1 MLDWPMSACA
11 SMLPMAAYPPATR
24 ASKPSLSMMRADSA
38 SYAPGISTRR
48 LPAMI
53 VLSFFLALMS
63 SLQRS
68 KPAVD
73 RGLQPRLVGGR
84 ALLPAR
90 DLVGVLE
97 GQPDVVEAFEQAHA
111 VGGRDIE
118 ADIGAAGAGDALG
131 SKIDRERRRAVD
143 RYDAVRKRRRVAR
156 FEHDREQ
163 SVLQAVLAINVGKAP
178 RDDDADVVRQHSP
191 HRRFA
196 RGPGA
201 EIVAGHENAGV
212 AELRLVEHEVG
223 ILAAVITPARAHEL
237 LRLVVALEAA
247 HRLHRRDL
255 VGVDV
260 VLDERDGDAGMGREW
275 LHQGCP
281 DMSCRTSAMRPGTA
295 VAAAVAG
302 LTRCV
307 RTLGPWRCS
316 KLRLVVETQR
326 SPGSPRSPLPPAHM
340 EQPDSPHKNPASRNT
355 RSSPAFSA
363 ARFTV
368 VDPGTTIAMTPAAT
382 CRPRTTSAAALR
394 SGKRLLVHEPMK
406 TRSTGTPAS
415 AMPGCNPI

>member
-1 MLDWPMSACA
+1 
-11 SMLPMAAYPPATR
+11 
-24 ASKPSLSMMRADSA
+24 
-38 SYAPGISTRR
+38 
-48 LPAMI
+48 MI
-53 VLSFFLALMS
+53 ALSFFLALMS
-63 SLQRS
+63 LAPKS
-68 KPAVD
+68 KPAVH
-73 RGLQPRLVGGR
+73 RGLKPRLVGGR
-84 ALLPAR
+84 AVFPAR

-97 GQPDVVEAFEQAHA
+97 GEPDVVEAFEQAHA

-118 ADIGAAGAGDALG
+118 ADIRPAGAADALG
-131 SKIDRERRRAVD
+131 SQIDRERRRAVD
-143 RYDAVRKRRRVAR
+143 RNHAVRERGRVAR

-163 SVLQAVLAINVGKAP
+163 PVLQAVLAIDVGKAF
-178 RDDDADVVRQHSP
+178 RHDDADVVREHSP
-191 HRRFA
+191 YRRLA
-196 RGPGA
+196 RGASA

-223 ILAAVITPARAHEL
+223 VLAAVIASACAHEQQ
-237 LRLVVALEAA
+237 RLVVGLEAS

-260 VLDERDGDAGMGREW
+260 VPHERYGDAGMSRER
-275 LHQGCP
+275 LHQPCP
-281 DMSCRTSAMRPGTA
+281 DMSCRTSAMRPATA

-307 RTLGPWRCS
+307 RTFGPWRCS

-340 EQPDSPHKNPASRNT
+340 EHPDSPHKNPASRKT
-355 RSSPAFSA
+355 RSSPAASA

-382 CRPRTTSAAALR
+382 RRPRATSAAALR
-394 SGKRLLVHEPMK
+394 SGRRLLVHEPMN
-406 TRSTGTPAS
+406 TRSTGRPAS
-415 AMPGCNPI
+415 AMPGFSPIYASALSIAARRP